1 MHWWKFCQQLN
12 FFRRC
17 GSWELSRFYSLL
29 ISIMMWSHRAR
40 RLQSRFYPLANN
52 VVTTVPPSTIEL
64 HFWFFVPMLFLAT
77 FPPNQ
82 WTVRSTTR
90 RNNFRPLI
98 FHMWVYEFPRRNIDK
113 IRLWAQNNSLFHQ
126 AKLGVES
133 TTIAAATKSGVVVV
147 LAPIDSIASPSIHSR
162 SIGKCKTQCNVLL
175 AFMSPEW

>member
-40 RLQSRFYPLANN
+40 TLQSRFYPLANN

-77 FPPNQ
+77 FPPNH

-98 FHMWVYEFPRRNIDK
+98 FHMWVYEFPRRNIDT
-113 IRLWAQNNSLFHQ
+113 IWLWAQNNSLFHQ
-126 AKLGVES
+126 AKLRGGKHHHRRSYKIRSGSSIS
-133 TTIAAATKSGVVVV
+133 TNRLYCIAVN
-147 LAPIDSIASPSIHSR
+147 
-162 SIGKCKTQCNVLL
+162 TQPLNRE
-175 AFMSPEW
+175 M